1 MELKLVILA
10 VGLAYGGIAAMIGS
24 GFKDPMFWLG
34 YFAYA
39 VPSVIAIYAL

>member
-10 VGLAYGGIAAMIGS
+10 IGLAYGWIAGML
-24 GFKDPMFWLG
+24 GFGLRDPIFWLG